1 MVKFFIALRGK
12 PIPPSRE
19 EVDAVQTREVAE
31 ATRQRLERAIRHRQR
46 EINGLVEGVI
56 PKRGAEQ

>member
-1 MVKFFIALRGK
+1 MVKFLTALRGK
-12 PIPPSRE
+12 CVPPSRE
-19 EVDAVQTREVAE
+19 EVDAVMTREVAE
-31 ATRQRLERAIRHRQR
+31 ATRQRLERAIQHRQK